1 MNKCYQ
7 IESNQRGAVLIVGL
21 IMLLLLTIIGLAS
34 IRGSELQERMAGN
47 MRDHNQAF
55 QASEAALRYG
65 ESYLN
70 GASIGEYDAATK
82 KGYYADLNKTGTL
95 YPRPVVWTVTQ
106 WTSNG
111 TVLAENTLSGL
122 AGQPAYA
129 IEQVL
134 VSPLASNQG
143 GAVDIESLD
152 KMAEMEYYRVTARG
166 VGGTVD
172 SEVILQSTFVR

>member
-1 MNKCYQ
+1 MNKSYHM
-7 IESNQRGAVLIVGL
+7 IGSQRGAVLIVGL

-34 IRGSELQERMAGN
+34 IRGSELQEQMAGN

-65 ESYLN
+65 EGYLN
-70 GASIGEYDAATK
+70 GASISEYKTASKA
-82 KGYYADLNKTGTL
+82 GYFVDLNKIPAP
-95 YPRPVVWTVTQ
+95 YPRPVDWTTEQ
-106 WTSNG
+106 WTGFG
-111 TVLAENTLSGL
+111 TALAEKTLTGL

-172 SEVILQSTFVR
+172 SEVVLQSTFIR

>member
-1 MNKCYQ
+1 V
-7 IESNQRGAVLIVGL
+7 A
-21 IMLLLLTIIGLAS
+21 
-34 IRGSELQERMAGN
+34 
-47 MRDHNQAF
+47 
-55 QASEAALRYG
+55 
-65 ESYLN
+65 
-70 GASIGEYDAATK
+70 
-82 KGYYADLNKTGTL
+82 
-95 YPRPVVWTVTQ
+95 WTVAQ

-111 TVLAENTLSGL
+111 TVLADNTLSGL

>member
-1 MNKCYQ
+1 MNKRYQ
-7 IESNQRGAVLIVGL
+7 IANNQRGAVLIVGL

-70 GASIGEYDAATK
+70 GASIGEYNAAAK
-82 KGYYADLNKTGTL
+82 KGYFTDLNKAGAPH
-95 YPRPVVWTVTQ
+95 PRPVAWTATQ
-106 WTSNG
+106 WASNG
-111 TVLAENTLSGL
+111 TALAENTLSGL
-122 AGQPAYA
+122 AGQPAYI

-166 VGGTVD
+166 VGGTAD
-172 SEVILQSTFVR
+172 SEVIVQSTFVR

>member
-1 MNKCYQ
+1 MFKCYQ
-7 IESNQRGAVLIVGL
+7 IAKSQRGAVLIVGL
-21 IMLLLLTIIGLAS
+21 VMLLLLTVIGLAS

-70 GASIGEYDAATK
+70 GASIGEYNTTTK
-82 KGYYADLNKTGTL
+82 KGYFTDLNKGAST
-95 YPRPVVWTVTQ
+95 YPRPVVWTESQ
-106 WTSNG
+106 WTTNG
-111 TVLAENTLSGL
+111 TVLATNTLSGL

-134 VSPLASNQG
+134 VSPLAANQG

-152 KMAEMEYYRVTARG
+152 KMTEMEYYRVTARG

-172 SEVILQSTFVR
+172 SEVVLQSTFVR

>member
-1 MNKCYQ
+1 MNQYHQK
-7 IESNQRGAVLIVGL
+7 IDAQRGAVLIVGL
-21 IMLLLLTIIGLAS
+21 VMLLLLTIIGLAS
-34 IRGSELQERMAGN
+34 IRGSELQEQMAGN

-70 GASIGEYDAATK
+70 GASISQYSSTTK
-82 KGYYADLNKTGTL
+82 TGYFADLNKTGAP
-95 YPRPVVWTVTQ
+95 YPRPVVWTADQ
-106 WTSNG
+106 WKNTG
-111 TVLAENTLSGL
+111 TTLAQDTLSNL
-122 AGQPAYA
+122 ALQPAFA

-152 KMAEMEYYRVTARG
+152 KMAELEYYRVTSRG

-172 SEVILQSTFVR
+172 SEVVLQSTFIR